1 MTPHKHADLIKAW
14 ADGAEIEFKI
24 YDSQKWE
31 YISRPSWIDNFQ
43 YRIKPKQTKPKFKI
57 GDFVWKRAGSEWA
70 GHVVGTYSTKLT
82 PEGYAVES
90 KVHKGS
96 VQIYPAAALKGNN
109 DD

>member
-14 ADGAEIEFKI
+14 ADGASIEFKD
-24 YDSQKWE
+24 YPNNWE
-31 YISRPSWIDNFQ
+31 TIHNPSWNIGTV
-43 YRIKPKQTKPKFKI
+43 YRIKPEKSKPKFKI